1 MFSPRNGPPSAGAR
15 SGPYDDEAFA
25 KEVSECK
32 EGSIMNNELR
42 YWPVAITLGVFS
54 AVAFA
59 IFAAWDAAFPPWAVG
74 IVDRPV
80 HG

>member
-1 MFSPRNGPPSAGAR
+1 
-15 SGPYDDEAFA
+15 
-25 KEVSECK
+25 
-32 EGSIMNNELR
+32 MNNELR

-59 IFAAWDAAFPPWAVG
+59 IFAAWDAAFPQWAVG
-74 IVDRPV
+74 IVDGPV